1 MFIDEVKFS
10 VSSGNGGN
18 GCVSF
23 YRDRHQPKGGPDGG
37 DGGHGGHVF
46 FVVNDHLTTL
56 HHLRFQHLYKAGN
69 GLPGEGRRKFGK
81 KGEDLVVE
89 VPRGTVIREQGTG
102 DLIVDFNL
110 EVDRWQVLDG
120 GKGGRGNWHFKS
132 STHQV
137 PREYEDGVMG
147 ELLELDLSLKLIADV
162 GLLGFPNAGKS
173 SLLSKVSNARPKVAD
188 YPFTTMTPHLG
199 TYSFDATHQVVIAD
213 IPGLIEGASDGKGLG
228 IQFLKHV
235 ERTKMLLHLVEPFS
249 GDDKN
254 PVERVRSIRHEL
266 EQYSEVLSER
276 PQLLVLTKTDLM
288 PSEEDIS
295 LWEEELGE
303 KFIQISTATGEG
315 VDALMGAVQH
325 LLRDIADGV

>member
-137 PREYEDGVMG
+137 PREFEDGVMG